1 MERRVFEG
9 GEEVN
14 GPIED
19 REGIAMSTTRT
30 VSHDAVILDRVI
42 KPNRA
47 DLPPE
52 VARAFLQFEFG
63 QKDRDRMHE
72 LALKGQEDTLLAD
85 EQAEL
90 ESYRR
95 IGYFLDLMRSKARKT
110 LKKAKM

>member
-1 MERRVFEG
+1 
-9 GEEVN
+9 
-14 GPIED
+14 
-19 REGIAMSTTRT
+19 MSSTRI
-30 VSHDAVILDRVI
+30 VSHDAVILDRVV

-47 DLPPE
+47 DLSLE
-52 VARAFLQFEFG
+52 VAQAFLQFEFG

-72 LALKGQEDTLLAD
+72 LAVKGQEGTLLND

-110 LKKAKM
+110 LKKSNM